1 MARRMRYP
9 RRLFRLNRSYTGRR
23 GNALPCIVNTPLC
36 HLERRR
42 NPRRS
47 EALTKTPRACRSVNG
62 KDLCETVYA
71 RPPNISNIMFGFS
84 LALIHRRFRS
94 LPRAFFSLNTVEK
107 SSTSCRIFILPPAI
121 FTFCTP
127 LRMTHRGEI
136 LVKTFIIAGRRGRRP
151 LRFYVF
157 LPT

>member
-1 MARRMRYP
+1 MNTYQTQVTTSSKVGEGFP
-9 RRLFRLNRSYTGRR
+9 LPPFVLVKPFVKGRR
-23 GNALPCIVNTPLC
+23 GRRPLRCIVNTPLC

-107 SSTSCRIFILPPAI
+107 SSTSCRNIANLLDLCLSSA
-121 FTFCTP
+121 
-127 LRMTHRGEI
+127 LRSE
-136 LVKTFIIAGRRGRRP
+136 
-151 LRFYVF
+151 
-157 LPT
+157 